1 MDTSTENDPPV
12 SMRATRRIRTYTEK
26 LQILKEAA
34 EPGASVALVARKH
47 GMNANLLFA
56 WRRLHSKGLLE
67 AQRHAPPLL
76 PVKISS
82 PTITPTQRVSSVA
95 ERVRK
100 RKSADVTEDCTDAVE
115 IMFPG
120 EVRVRLLG
128 AAAQKVLTQILDW
141 LPRR

>member
-1 MDTSTENDPPV
+1 MDTSTENDSPV
-12 SMRATRRIRTYTEK
+12 STRPTRRIRTYTEK

-82 PTITPTQRVSSVA
+82 PTITPTRQVSSVA
-95 ERVRK
+95 ERLRK
-100 RKSADVTEDCTDAVE
+100 KSAGITGDSTGTVE
-115 IMFPG
+115 IIFDG